1 MEVGVTHDTFKT
13 EAEKQRVRMIL
24 NRDEY
29 KSIFGG
35 TNTESVIS
43 DRLEGLDEVSIANSR
58 AKQEQ
63 AKSMEE
69 IQAQQSKLT
78 KLESEWKLHESQV
91 MAEMRQ
97 KQTEVELKLE
107 EEKSKLKMMQA
118 DMDVKVAA
126 AMRNLKVEWKM
137 K

>member
-1 MEVGVTHDTFKT
+1 M
-13 EAEKQRVRMIL
+13 
-24 NRDEY
+24 
-29 KSIFGG
+29 
-35 TNTESVIS
+35 
-43 DRLEGLDEVSIANSR
+43 SIANSR

-126 AMRNLKVEWKM
+126 ARARTYEKFECGVENEVRERHELAPVKTPPM
-137 K
+137 MNSNRPVSAGVSITDIISE